1 MISDE
6 DILLHLDEII
16 ANEDEFIDDINFDI
30 ENNDI
35 EVTELEVTDPPSPD
49 HSPIVQR
56 NFRPKE
62 HYFDSSKCGVQ
73 KHEFGLNSNSSKL
86 EFFKAFVSEFLLGKV
101 AFETNR
107 YAKQY
112 IQSNE
117 ISHQSRVN
125 AWKDTN
131 VDEMYTFLATTIL
144 MSRNKKL
151 DMKDYW
157 STDPLLSSP
166 IFRQIISR
174 NRYLLLHQMLHF
186 CNNENQ
192 EKGNRLFK
200 LDVVL
205 DEIRTNFKAGM
216 VPFQN
221 IVIDESL
228 VLWKGRLSFKQF
240 IKTKRHRFGIKFF
253 VLCDVE
259 TDFILDFIIYTG
271 TETRLLPYDANIG
284 ISGAVVKTLIA
295 PYLNKGYNLYTDNW
309 YTSPILA
316 QYLYKKKTTITGTV
330 RKNRRGMPELKNKL
344 AVGDVQSAHSKNIMV
359 LKWVDRREVFMLSTK
374 FDSNL
379 DNSGNILNAF
389 SAFKTVTGQNMPLAN
404 FQLEVIRQLL
414 EKYGGNTVSP
424 RGRPCTKDQPFRL
437 SARHFPSD
445 VKKLASGKVQRRK
458 CIVCTRNNK
467 RKDTMYMCQECDVG
481 LCATPCFAIYHTK
494 QNYLAKPL
502 YA

>member
-1 MISDE
+1 M
-6 DILLHLDEII
+6 
-16 ANEDEFIDDINFDI
+16 
-30 ENNDI
+30 
-35 EVTELEVTDPPSPD
+35 
-49 HSPIVQR
+49 
-56 NFRPKE
+56 
-62 HYFDSSKCGVQ
+62 
-73 KHEFGLNSNSSKL
+73 NSNSSKL
-86 EFFKAFVSEFLLGKV
+86 EFFEAFVSEFLLGKV
-101 AFETNR
+101 VFETNR
-107 YAKQY
+107 YAEQY

-131 VDEMYTFLATTIL
+131 VGEMYTFLATTIL

-240 IKTKRHRFGIKFF
+240 IKTKRHRFGIKLF

-271 TETRLLPYDANIG
+271 AETRLLPYDANIG

-295 PYLNKGYNLYTDNW
+295 SYLNKGYNLYTDNW

-316 QYLYKKKTTITGTV
+316 QYLYKKI
-330 RKNRRGMPELKNKL
+330 N
-344 AVGDVQSAHSKNIMV
+344 
-359 LKWVDRREVFMLSTK
+359 
-374 FDSNL
+374 
-379 DNSGNILNAF
+379 
-389 SAFKTVTGQNMPLAN
+389 
-404 FQLEVIRQLL
+404 
-414 EKYGGNTVSP
+414 
-424 RGRPCTKDQPFRL
+424 
-437 SARHFPSD
+437 
-445 VKKLASGKVQRRK
+445 
-458 CIVCTRNNK
+458 
-467 RKDTMYMCQECDVG
+467 
-481 LCATPCFAIYHTK
+481 
-494 QNYLAKPL
+494 
-502 YA
+502 